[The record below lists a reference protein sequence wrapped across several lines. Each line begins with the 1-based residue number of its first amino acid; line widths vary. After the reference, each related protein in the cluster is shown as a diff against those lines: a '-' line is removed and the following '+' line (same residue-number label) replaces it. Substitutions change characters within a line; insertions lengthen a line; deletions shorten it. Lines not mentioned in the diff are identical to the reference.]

1 VGHGKEVYEKMIDL
15 IAKEMTR
22 KRIEIPLLNRLKF
35 DIETA
40 DVFERMKETPDP
52 EVLEKL
58 LADWR
63 IRADYL
69 ATERRAFRAPARLL
83 RKDGETAAEYLD
95 RIYERSWKCRTM

>member
-1 VGHGKEVYEKMIDL
+1 MIDL

-22 KRIEIPLLNRLKF
+22 KRMEIPLMNRLKF

-40 DVFERMKETPDP
+40 DFFEKMKAAPSS

-63 IRADYL
+63 SRAKYL
-69 ATERRAFRAPARLL
+69 ATEKRAFCAPARLL

>member
-1 VGHGKEVYEKMIDL
+1 MIDL

-22 KRIEIPLLNRLKF
+22 KRVEIPVINRSKF

-52 EVLEKL
+52 EVLKKL

-83 RKDGETAAEYLD
+83 RKDGETPAEYLD
-95 RIYERSWKCRTM
+95 RIYERDWKCRTM

>member
-1 VGHGKEVYEKMIDL
+1 MIDL

-22 KRIEIPLLNRLKF
+22 KRVEIPVINRSKF

-40 DVFERMKETPDP
+40 DFFERMKETPDP
-52 EVLEKL
+52 EALGKL

-63 IRADYL
+63 IRANFL

>member
-1 VGHGKEVYEKMIDL
+1 MIDL
-15 IAKEMTR
+15 IEEEMTL
-22 KRIEIPLLNRLKF
+22 KRIEIPSMNRLKF

-40 DVFERMKETPDP
+40 DVLAKIKESSDP
-52 EVLEKL
+52 EELDRL

-83 RKDGETAAEYLD
+83 RKHGETPAEYLD
-95 RIYERSWKCRTM
+95 RVYERSWKCRTM